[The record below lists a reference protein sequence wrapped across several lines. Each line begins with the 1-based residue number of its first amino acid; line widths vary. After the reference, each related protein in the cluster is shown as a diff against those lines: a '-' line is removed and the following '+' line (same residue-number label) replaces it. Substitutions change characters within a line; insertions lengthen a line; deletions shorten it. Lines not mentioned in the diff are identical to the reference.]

1 MTQPASR
8 RIRVG
13 LTLAAVATALLSAG
27 CAGGGPEE
35 EESVELFQTKLVE
48 LDDFPGHHSVTFSKT
63 GVERADVGTTPVT
76 AGDGHSELPDA
87 ALLYN
92 ADGSTFV
99 YTATGPRTY
108 TYTPIKL
115 IGADDGTII
124 FTGGPKPGAP
134 VVTSGVPQVH
144 GADIQLEFGEIA

>member
-1 MTQPASR
+1 MARPFSR
-8 RIRVG
+8 RTRVG
-13 LTLAAVATALLSAG
+13 LALAAVATAYLPSA

-35 EESVELFQTKLVE
+35 EEEVELFQTKLVE
-48 LDDFPGHHSVTFSKT
+48 LKDFPGHHSVTFSKI
-63 GVERADVGTTPVT
+63 GVQRADVGSTPVT

-99 YTATGPRTY
+99 YTVTGTRTY

-115 IGADDGTII
+115 LKVVDDTLY